1 VRPRS
6 AAASTWAKLPSRTTS
21 GSEDASCRTI
31 QGSSPSLTRRF
42 EPPPRNR
49 GGTPWE
55 SRRLSRAGMDSF
67 FLMRRR
73 YVLPPMLRDV
83 SSLSEEAGRSST
95 SSSRRAATN
104 LGSSMRMGSRSGVL
118 GSQQDH
124 EFVAGAA
131 DVTGADGQDG
141 VQGARLAQ
149 QEFDAFLHGTEIED
163 ILVAGFADGIGQ
175 RFAGYA
181 RDGRLAGS
189 VDVGDNQNVG
199 LVERAREFVP
209 EMLRARV
216 AVRLEKH
223 QETIELADARGFQ
236 GGADLGRVMAVVV
249 DHGNVVDRAFNV
261 EAPTNAGKFA
271 QAFANQFGGNV
282 EIERDRGGGSGVA
295 HVVDARGMEELENA
309 EIVAFVGQPK
319 FAAQPFELDVTDDQ
333 ISLAGCAVSDDGAL
347 NAGNDGLHVGLIEA
361 ENRRAIEGHAI
372 DELHEGVLN
381 VFERGILIEMFPVDG
396 GDNGDHR
403 CEEQKSAV
411 AFIRFDGEKF
421 TFAKSR
427 GGARLVDPAAND
439 KRRIEMRSGQDGRND
454 GGGGRFPVRA
464 SYCDAVFQ
472 AHQLRQHFRTRDN
485 RNLFLVRLDN
495 FGIVG
500 FDRRRSHHH
509 VRAFHIRGFMAF
521 VNGGAEILQ

>member
-6 AAASTWAKLPSRTTS
+6 AAASTWAKLPSRMTS
-21 GSEDASCRTI
+21 GSADASCRTT

-49 GGTPWE
+49 CGTPWE
-55 SRRLSRAGMDSF
+55 SSRLSRAGMDSC

-73 YVLPPMLRDV
+73 SVLPPMLRDV

-118 GSQQDH
+118 GSQQNH

-131 DVTGADGQDG
+131 DIAGADGQDG
-141 VQGARLAQ
+141 IEGTGLAKQ
-149 QEFDAFLHGTEIED
+149 KFNAFLHGPKIEN
-163 ILVAGFADGIGQ
+163 VFMAGFANGIGQ
-175 RFAGYA
+175 SLAGYA
-181 RDGRLAGS
+181 RDWRLAGR
-189 VDVGDNQNVG
+189 VNIGNHQNIG
-199 LVERAREFVP
+199 LVESAREFVP
-209 EMLRARV
+209 EMLRAGV

-223 QETIELADARGFQ
+223 QEAIELADARGFQ
-236 GGADLGRVMAVVV
+236 GGPDLGRMMAVVV
-249 DHGNVVDRAFNV
+249 DHCDIVDGALNV
-261 EAPTNAGKFA
+261 EAPTDAGKFA
-271 QAFANQFGGNV
+271 QTFANQFGGNV

-347 NAGNDGLHVGLIEA
+347 HIGNDGLHVGLVEA

-372 DELHEGVLN
+372 DELHEGVLDI
-381 VFERGILIEMFPVDG
+381 FERGVLIEMFPVDG
-396 GDNGDHR
+396 GDHCDHR
-403 CEEQKSAV
+403 RQEQKCTV
-411 AFIRFDGEKF
+411 AFIGFDDEEF

-427 GGARLVDPAAND
+427 
-439 KRRIEMRSGQDGRND
+439 
-454 GGGGRFPVRA
+454 
-464 SYCDAVFQ
+464 
-472 AHQLRQHFRTRDN
+472 
-485 RNLFLVRLDN
+485 
-495 FGIVG
+495 
-500 FDRRRSHHH
+500 
-509 VRAFHIRGFMAF
+509 
-521 VNGGAEILQ
+521 